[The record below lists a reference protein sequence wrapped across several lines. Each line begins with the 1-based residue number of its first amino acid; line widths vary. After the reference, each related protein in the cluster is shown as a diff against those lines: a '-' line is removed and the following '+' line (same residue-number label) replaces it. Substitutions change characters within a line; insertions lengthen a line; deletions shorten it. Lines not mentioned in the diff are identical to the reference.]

1 MKNSLKMQILEE
13 IIAMRQH
20 VRADRREVAKSI
32 FNDEQVITHAL
43 ADEKQLQLACKGL
56 DVRTAAIK
64 LNEDVFVRHKWLNYL
79 RHQRV
84 SPLHSSLY
92 SH

>member
-1 MKNSLKMQILEE
+1 
-13 IIAMRQH
+13 MRQQ
-20 VRADRREVAKSI
+20 VQADRREVAKSL

-84 SPLHSSLY
+84 NRYRLDISLTFLDG
-92 SH
+92 SGAPFRGR

>member
-1 MKNSLKMQILEE
+1 
-13 IIAMRQH
+13 MRQH
-20 VRADRREVAKSI
+20 VRDDRREVAKSP

-84 SPLHSSLY
+84 STQQTYKS
-92 SH
+92 